1 MTSGAFHDIREYMA
15 PKQMAKPDAERP
27 SLTQVVQKMI
37 QEPKPEKEAKP
48 DAGGADTRSPP
59 LPPPPE
65 GYVTVV

>member
-1 MTSGAFHDIREYMA
+1 MTTVAFHDIRGYMA
-15 PKQMAKPDAERP
+15 PKQMAKPDAENLRLP
-27 SLTQVVQKMI
+27 QVAQKI

-59 LPPPPE
+59 LPPPEE

>member
-1 MTSGAFHDIREYMA
+1 MA
-15 PKQMAKPDAERP
+15 PKQMAKPDAETLRLP
-27 SLTQVVQKMI
+27 QVAQKI

-59 LPPPPE
+59 LPPPEE